1 MLLILLLAFV
11 LRLVNLNQ
19 SFWLD
24 EAAQVIESARPAS
37 AQFSIISDFHPPLFH
52 AVLHFWMAAGNSEVW
67 IRLLPVLFGVATVY
81 LIYKLGC
88 CLGKERE
95 GQLAA
100 LFLAI
105 SPYHLWY
112 SQEARPYMLFV
123 FFSLFSTLMLLRKK
137 WLMYLLMTTLLMY
150 SLYFAPFVIVGQFC
164 YLVFFEKKSLRQFLK
179 CLLTVILLFLPWLPE
194 FLKQLE
200 QGTNGVFRGW
210 TDIVSVNPWKA
221 IPLTFAKFIFGKG
234 TIDNIFFYALV
245 IAPVFLIFLYS
256 LAKIQKEKKG
266 KVLTVFFFI
275 PFVSA
280 ILVSFIVPVAA
291 PQRLIF
297 LLPLFCLII
306 AKGIFRMLP
315 VIKWLAIIAVIATG
329 IAGIADYYTNP
340 YVQREQWRQA
350 VEFVEGSGDSKTLA
364 LFVFPAPFAPY
375 LWYGKDIIEAK
386 GIAPAFILHDNDL
399 KNLQSTVNNK
409 KRIFLFQYLTGLTDP
424 KEKTRAFL
432 SENGFVNRDTKDF
445 PGVGFVYIYEKE

>member
-1 MLLILLLAFV
+1 MLLILILAFV

-24 EAAQVIESARPAS
+24 EAAQVIESARPLS
-37 AQFSIISDFHPPLFH
+37 AQFSIVSDFHPPLFH
-52 AVLHFWMAAGNSEVW
+52 LILHFWMMLGNSEVW
-67 IRLLPVLFGVATVY
+67 IRLLPVLLGVATVY

-95 GQLAA
+95 GELAA

-137 WLMYLLMTTLLMY
+137 WLMYILTTTLLMY
-150 SLYFAPFVIVGQFC
+150 SLYFAPFVIIGQFC
-164 YLVFFEKKSLRQFLK
+164 YLVIFEKKNLRQFLK

-194 FLKQLE
+194 FLRQLE
-200 QGTNGVFRGW
+200 QGTSGFFRGW

-234 TIDNIFFYALV
+234 TINNLFIYTLAV
-245 IAPVFLIFLYS
+245 APVFLIFLYCLYVIRKDRS
-256 LAKIQKEKKG
+256 GKMLSTFFFVPFALAIF
-266 KVLTVFFFI
+266 VSFFI
-275 PFVSA
+275 PV
-280 ILVSFIVPVAA
+280 VA

-306 AKGIFRMLP
+306 AKGISGMIP
-315 VIKWLAIIAVIATG
+315 VGRLLVIFIVVVTG
-329 IAGIADYYTNP
+329 IAGITDYYTNP
-340 YVQREQWRQA
+340 YVQREEWRQA
-350 VEFVEGSGDSKTLA
+350 VEFVEGSGDDKTLV
-364 LFVFPAPFAPY
+364 LFVFPSPFAPY
-375 LWYGKDIIEAK
+375 LWYEKGTVEAK
-386 GIAPAFILHDNDL
+386 GIAPKFILDDNDL
-399 KNLQSTVNNK
+399 ANLQPEVNNK
-409 KRIFLFQYLTGLTDP
+409 NRIYLFQYLTGLTDP

-445 PGVGFVYIYEKE
+445 PGVGFVYIYGKE